1 MVGYVLKVYGEF
13 GRHLVR
19 EWVFIMTKGHGL
31 SRGVLKM
38 RIMHGHLGE
47 VSVRRT
53 SERMWKDEV

>member
-1 MVGYVLKVYGEF
+1 MEETVPGAMIGDVLKV
-13 GRHLVR
+13 HC
-19 EWVFIMTKGHGL
+19 L

-38 RIMHGHLGE
+38 RIMHGHLCE

>member
-1 MVGYVLKVYGEF
+1 MVGYVLKVDGEF

-19 EWVFIMTKGHGL
+19 ERIFIMTEGHCL

-47 VSVRRT
+47 VSVCRT
-53 SERMWKDEV
+53 SERMWKNEV